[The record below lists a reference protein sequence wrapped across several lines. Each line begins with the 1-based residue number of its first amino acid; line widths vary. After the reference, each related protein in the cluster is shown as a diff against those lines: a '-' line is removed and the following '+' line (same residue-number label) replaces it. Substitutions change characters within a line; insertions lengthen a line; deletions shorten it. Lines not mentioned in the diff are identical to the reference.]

1 MVGWIILA
9 TVGLPLNFLR
19 GVAGGQGGDQVA
31 APPPEAIPLIFTI
44 FAWVLWLATLMLWL
58 SPVIALVLLRRGR
71 FNGAVLMAVWGL
83 LIAHSIATYA
93 LGVGDASVYVVF
105 QIPIALAGLLGGR
118 RLLLAVAGYSIILV
132 LLIGLLQSMN
142 PPQAGFFSAAAM
154 AAAMGGTATTPDL
167 GQPLVFF
174 VAVTLLI
181 SLMLDRFGSALRG
194 ALGQALERE
203 AELEDIRGSLEAM
216 VGERTAAL
224 EAALH
229 DIRRQADEQNLLLTE
244 NAQQRDFIRE
254 MSVPVLPIS
263 SDTLVMPL
271 VGALD
276 SARLAHIQEQALGRL
291 ETTRARHL
299 LLDITGVPVVDTQ
312 VAQGLIR
319 VVHAARL
326 LGANVTLVGIRP
338 EVAQSIVGLGIDLS
352 GIRTHNT
359 LQSALVQ
366 AG

>member
-1 MVGWIILA
+1 MPTSEA
-9 TVGLPLNFLR
+9 LPPIMI
-19 GVAGGQGGDQVA
+19 A
-31 APPPEAIPLIFTI
+31 LISLLF
-44 FAWVLWLATLMLWL
+44 LATLMLWL
-58 SPVIALVLLRRGR
+58 APVIALVLLRRGR
-71 FNGAVLMAVWGL
+71 FAAAVAMAVWGL
-83 LIAHSIATYA
+83 LFGHTIATYA
-93 LGVGDASVYVVF
+93 LGVTDPSVYVVY
-105 QIPIALAGLLGGR
+105 QIPITLAGLLGGR
-118 RLLLAVAGYSIILV
+118 RMLLAVSGYGIGFV
-132 LLIGLLQSMN
+132 LLVGFLQSMS

-181 SLMLDRFGSALRG
+181 SLMLDRFGAALRG
-194 ALGQALERE
+194 ALSQALERE
-203 AELEDIRGSLEAM
+203 AELEGIRGSLEVM

-224 EAALH
+224 ETALH

-263 SDTLVMPL
+263 NDTLVMPL

-291 ETTRARHL
+291 ESTRARHL

-319 VVHAARL
+319 VVQAARL
-326 LGANVTLVGIRP
+326 LGALVTLVGIRP
-338 EVAQSIVGLGIDLS
+338 EVAQSIVGLGIDLRD
-352 GIRTHNT
+352 IRTHST
-359 LQSALVQ
+359 LQSALGHAV
-366 AG
+366 